1 MKMDGVPV
9 WILKLLP
16 TEHLRST
23 HSCRLL
29 EHNHLNRSR
38 YLTGFSYADDAKH
51 RILVVHEGYLNSIG
65 LAVV

>member
-38 YLTGFSYADDAKH
+38 YLTGFSNADDSKH
-51 RILVVHEGYLNSIG
+51 GFGLLYTNEVLNSIG
-65 LAVV
+65 LR